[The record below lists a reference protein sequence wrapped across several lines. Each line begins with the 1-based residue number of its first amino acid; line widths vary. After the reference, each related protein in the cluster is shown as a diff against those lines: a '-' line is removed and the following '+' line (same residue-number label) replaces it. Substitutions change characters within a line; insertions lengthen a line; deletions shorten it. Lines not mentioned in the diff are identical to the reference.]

1 MPRRPLK
8 TRGDGLLSVDP
19 SGPRW
24 HGGTLPRTG
33 HPPDRVSTCPA
44 PRDCSSRARSYQ
56 VCYTLPSQ
64 GAAMKGQVELPLM
77 KPSHGLPRGLNPV
90 LGLPMSPP
98 MSHQQAYG
106 APYYNTSMEAVWHG
120 EFSKLFSQFYPHL
133 WYLIPSPA
141 APSPRWYRFRDS
153 AKVRFSCQ
161 QCGNGW
167 TSMKGRVIFW
177 YYLNPQGVPV
187 PEGYLHFKLYGQ
199 QCKRC
204 KNGRFEMAM
213 WYPEEVVK
221 VLGNV
226 YNRVGQTYYGF
237 YQPPLRQD
245 RRPGKPRTQHNA
257 ELCQA
262 CKDGE
267 CTNAH

>member
-1 MPRRPLK
+1 ML
-8 TRGDGLLSVDP
+8 V
-19 SGPRW
+19 
-24 HGGTLPRTG
+24 
-33 HPPDRVSTCPA
+33 PPHKA
-44 PRDCSSRARSYQ
+44 PRSHLSHPKPGLHLYRNPNNTLCGGG
-56 VCYTLPSQ
+56 LPSVKTLEPLAMVHTP
-64 GAAMKGQVELPLM
+64 AATVPIPPTSED
-77 KPSHGLPRGLNPV
+77 SHEA
-90 LGLPMSPP
+90 M
-98 MSHQQAYG
+98 QASG
-106 APYYNTSMEAVWHG
+106 RSIHEEHVRSMEAVWHG